1 MFMKEITITQKSRI
15 ALQLW
20 IEAEKSVLNTSK
32 SGYIYSLKL
41 INLNENLRILR
52 KLEKRLAKN
61 NISYYQRRINQT
73 PAGYRDKIDRYER
86 LIIRTQEYLQT
97 FNQGFNYE
105 KEIHELETQLIKIK
119 TNDH

>member
-1 MFMKEITITQKSRI
+1 MKEITITQKSRI

-105 KEIHELETQLIKIK
+105 QSE